1 MSHSA
6 SPSTSISVTM
16 RFLFIVFPS
25 YSNNRKTRNTDK
37 GRHDVRL
44 SCSLF
49 SSLFAIS
56 LLSLLLV
63 SPIHSSSP
71 PPVHPSSHLR
81 RLLGNPLASLMGGS
95 LRSSSPGGGFFG
107 AFPSAFMGLA
117 NVVCEGCGG
126 SVGRCNANRDCPP
139 YHSCVAAQSAGVFN
153 GAGGGGIIA
162 GALSEALL
170 DAALTHPEHA
180 NALKITAAGECVSTG
195 LAEASLIHPNGP
207 PQHMSSPFSYSS
219 VLEPASPTVVRLP
232 IEALN
237 SLNQLQH
244 YKTIEGESTVG
255 GVTGGGGYGIA
266 PTQHNIHPF
275 LAFPEELQK
284 PISFPQNI
292 MPNKQM
298 SDGHFQQ
305 PQRPQNRQFS
315 STPTTTANVEAFSP
329 PASPHF
335 QHMAFIPSPNRLAP
349 TPPHSFNQPTLSL
362 PPPNFP
368 TTNGLDI
375 APHLTSVYPPL
386 VPLSLLPTSA
396 HTDTTQTSFP
406 LHDLQL
412 SQQRMSFSPLSYPTP
427 PVGVRLS
434 SRRMRR

>member
-25 YSNNRKTRNTDK
+25 YSNNRKTCYTDK
-37 GRHDVRL
+37 GSQDVRL
-44 SCSLF
+44 LCSLF
-49 SSLFAIS
+49 TSLFPIS
-56 LLSLLLV
+56 LLSLLLSLLLA
-63 SPIHSSSP
+63 SPLHSSSP

-95 LRSSSPGGGFFG
+95 LRNSSPDGGFFG
-107 AFPSAFMGLA
+107 AFPSTFTGLA

-126 SVGRCNANRDCPP
+126 SVGRCNANSDCPP
-139 YHSCVAAQSAGVFN
+139 YHSCVAAQSAGLLN
-153 GAGGGGIIA
+153 GAVGGGIIA

-207 PQHMSSPFSYSS
+207 PQYRSSPFSYSS

-232 IEALN
+232 IEALH
-237 SLNQLQH
+237 SLGQQH
-244 YKTIEGESTVG
+244 IKTIEGESTG
-255 GVTGGGGYGIA
+255 LGEVTGGGGYGIA
-266 PTQHNIHPF
+266 PAHHNIHPF

-284 PISFPQNI
+284 PISFTPNI

-298 SDGHFQQ
+298 SDGRFQQ
-305 PQRPQNRQFS
+305 PQRPQTHQRS
-315 STPTTTANVEAFSP
+315 STPNTPGNFEAFSP

-335 QHMAFIPSPNRLAP
+335 QQMAFIPSQNRLA
-349 TPPHSFNQPTLSL
+349 